1 MEEVSFRSC
10 NSNQEK
16 QEERAPLGGE
26 MTGPRS
32 ITSALPLGS
41 LGSLPSV
48 AIEVESKL
56 PELPQ
61 RHSRPEGICRVSLSH
76 AWIPQEGLERRWG
89 HQLSPALE
97 PAPTDRACLP
107 ASLSGI
113 KGRAVRPV
121 LWTQGRGWR

>member
-1 MEEVSFRSC
+1 MEDVSFIGC

-16 QEERAPLGGE
+16 QEERAPFGGE
-26 MTGPRS
+26 MTGLRS

-41 LGSLPSV
+41 LGSLPSA

-61 RHSRPEGICRVSLSH
+61 RPSRPEGICRVSLSH
-76 AWIPQEGLERRWG
+76 AWIPQEGLEQRWG

-97 PAPTDRACLP
+97 PAPTDRSCLP
-107 ASLSGI
+107 TSLSGR
-113 KGRAVRPV
+113 KGRAVSPV
-121 LWTQGRGWR
+121 LWTQGRGGR